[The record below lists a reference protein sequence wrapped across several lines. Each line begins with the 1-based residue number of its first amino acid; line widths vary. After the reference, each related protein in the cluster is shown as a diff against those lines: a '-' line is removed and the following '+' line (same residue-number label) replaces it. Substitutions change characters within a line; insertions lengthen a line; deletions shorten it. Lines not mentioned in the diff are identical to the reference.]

1 MIDSRTRT
9 WRRALA
15 RAGVGVAMAGAA
27 LTGALAAPVELAS
40 AYVKADLTERGRRT
54 DSSLPESGTLN
65 RLVQISQGA
74 LDPPVSITM
83 PIGNSRAF
91 PHPRGETAKLTMH
104 ADAAGTFWAGASTS
118 FIPADYGPQTVATAH
133 EAVVNMT
140 LRYGFQKFA
149 DDARLTIDIAGADF
163 GGIDGNL
170 HESFFFAGFDL
181 DVILSRFGPNVT
193 PQTTVL
199 SHRAAV
205 WSILQPAGAFKLGD
219 NQGDLEDSVH
229 FEPLCG
235 YSPSVHC
242 NAGERQVGG
251 IGFLDALS
259 RDIDLGDIEVGE
271 AFAIR
276 YELKVWAYAPGGE
289 SVSWSYFRDPLAG
302 DGSPEAA
309 GGASFT
315 HSGLRAARVPVDDIV
330 VGDPSTVPEPTTAA
344 LLLLAVAAAGA
355 SERRQRRTR
364 RPC

>member
-1 MIDSRTRT
+1 
-9 WRRALA
+9 
-15 RAGVGVAMAGAA
+15 
-27 LTGALAAPVELAS
+27 
-40 AYVKADLTERGRRT
+40 
-54 DSSLPESGTLN
+54 
-65 RLVQISQGA
+65 
-74 LDPPVSITM
+74 
-83 PIGNSRAF
+83 
-91 PHPRGETAKLTMH
+91 MH

-302 DGSPEAA
+302 DGSPDAA

-330 VGDPSTVPEPTTAA
+330 VGGPSTVPEPTTAA

-355 SERRQRRTR
+355 SERRQRRPR